1 MDTLANREGFIWMD
15 GQLIDWADAKVHVL
29 THTLHYGLGVF
40 EGVRAYSTP
49 EGTKI
54 FRLNDHTKRLFES
67 AKAVNMKIPFSEHEI
82 NEAQKEVF
90 RVNELD
96 EGYIRPMCFYG
107 SEGMGLRADN
117 LKVHCIVAA
126 WEWPSYMSPEAFEK
140 GINIKISSYRRE
152 TGNIVSRSKVN
163 GNYVTSIMALQE
175 AMKEGYDEALLLD
188 DEENISEGSG
198 ENFFIVK
205 NKILFTPDLDASLDG
220 ITRKSIISLAKELK
234 IKVEIKKI
242 KLQDVLEADELFFTG
257 TAAEVVPIRSVDKK
271 LISNGERGE
280 ITTILQKNYFD
291 QVRGKRNSFSEWL
304 YSID

>member
-54 FRLNDHTKRLFES
+54 FRLNDHTSRLFES
-67 AKAVNMKIPFSEHEI
+67 AKAVNMKIPFSQQEI

-140 GINIKISSYRRE
+140 GINIKISSYKRE

-188 DEENISEGSG
+188 DEDNISEGSG

-205 NKILFTPDLDASLDG
+205 NKTLYTPDLDASLDG
-220 ITRKSIISLAKELK
+220 ITRKSIISLAEELG
-234 IKVEIKKI
+234 IKVEVKKV
-242 KLQDVLEADELFFTG
+242 KLQDVLDADELFFTG

-271 LISNGERGE
+271 LISDGVRGE

-291 QVRGKRNSFSEWL
+291 QVRGKRDSFSEWL
-304 YSID
+304 SAID

>member
-15 GQLIDWADAKVHVL
+15 GKLIDWADAKVHVL

-54 FRLNDHTKRLFES
+54 FRLNDHTNRLFES
-67 AKAVNMKIPFSEHEI
+67 AKAVNMKIPFSQQEI

-90 RVNELD
+90 RVNDLD

-140 GINIKISSYRRE
+140 GINIKISSFKRE

-188 DEENISEGSG
+188 DEDNISEGSG

-205 NKILFTPDLDASLDG
+205 NKTLFTPDLDASLDG
-220 ITRKSIISLAKELK
+220 ITRKSIISLAEELS
-234 IKVEIKKI
+234 IKVEVKKV
-242 KLQDVLEADELFFTG
+242 KLQDVLNADELFFTG

-280 ITTILQKNYFD
+280 ITTILQQNYFD
-291 QVRGKRNSFSEWL
+291 QVRGKRDSFSEWL
-304 YSID
+304 SAID

>member
-49 EGTKI
+49 EGAKI
-54 FRLNDHTKRLFES
+54 FRLNDHTNRLFES
-67 AKAVNMKIPFSEHEI
+67 AKAVNMKIPFSQQEI

-140 GINIKISSYRRE
+140 GINIKISSYKRE

-188 DEENISEGSG
+188 DEDNISEGSG

-205 NKILFTPDLDASLDG
+205 NKTLYTPDLDASLDG
-220 ITRKSIISLAKELK
+220 ITRKSIISLAEELGINVEVK
-234 IKVEIKKI
+234 KV
-242 KLQDVLEADELFFTG
+242 KLQDVLDADELFFTG

-271 LISNGERGE
+271 LISEGERGE
-280 ITTILQKNYFD
+280 VTTILQKNYFD
-291 QVRGKRNSFSEWL
+291 QVRGKRDSFSEWL
-304 YSID
+304 SAID

>member
-15 GQLIDWADAKVHVL
+15 GKLIDWADAKVHVL

-54 FRLNDHTKRLFES
+54 FRLNDHTNRLFES
-67 AKAVNMKIPFSEHEI
+67 AKAVNMKIPFSEQEI

-90 RVNELD
+90 RVNKLD

-117 LKVHCIVAA
+117 LKVHCTVAA

-140 GINIKISSYRRE
+140 GINIKISSYKRE

-188 DEENISEGSG
+188 DEDNISEGSG

-205 NKILFTPDLDASLDG
+205 NKTLFTPDLDASLDG
-220 ITRKSIISLAKELK
+220 ITRKSIISLAEELG
-234 IKVEIKKI
+234 IKVEVKKV
-242 KLQDVLEADELFFTG
+242 KLQDVLDADELFFTG

-271 LISNGERGE
+271 LISDGERGE
-280 ITTILQKNYFD
+280 VTTILQKNYFD
-291 QVRGKRNSFSEWL
+291 QVRGKRDSFSEWL
-304 YSID
+304 SAID

>member
-54 FRLNDHTKRLFES
+54 FRLNDHTNRLFES
-67 AKAVNMKIPFSEHEI
+67 AKAVNMKIPFSQQEI

-140 GINIKISSYRRE
+140 GINIKISSYKRE

-188 DEENISEGSG
+188 DEDNISEGSG

-205 NKILFTPDLDASLDG
+205 NKTLYTPDLDASLDG
-220 ITRKSIISLAKELK
+220 ITRKSIISLAEELG
-234 IKVEIKKI
+234 IKVEVKKV
-242 KLQDVLEADELFFTG
+242 KLQDVLDADELFFTG

-271 LISNGERGE
+271 LISDGVRGE

-291 QVRGKRNSFSEWL
+291 QVRGKRDSFSEWL
-304 YSID
+304 SAID

>member
-54 FRLNDHTKRLFES
+54 FRLNDHTNRLFES
-67 AKAVNMKIPFSEHEI
+67 AKAVNMKIPFSQQEI

-140 GINIKISSYRRE
+140 GINIKISSYKRE

-188 DEENISEGSG
+188 DEDNISEGSG

-205 NKILFTPDLDASLDG
+205 NKTLYTPDLDASLDG
-220 ITRKSIISLAKELK
+220 ITRKSIISLAQELG
-234 IKVEIKKI
+234 IKVEVKKV
-242 KLQDVLEADELFFTG
+242 KLQDVLDADELFFTG

-271 LISNGERGE
+271 LISDGERGE
-280 ITTILQKNYFD
+280 VTTILQKNYFD
-291 QVRGKRNSFSEWL
+291 QVRGKRDSFSEWL
-304 YSID
+304 SAID

>member
-15 GQLIDWADAKVHVL
+15 GQLIDWADAKIHVL

-54 FRLNDHTKRLFES
+54 FRLNDHTNRLFES
-67 AKAVNMKIPFSEHEI
+67 AKAVNMKIPFSQQEI

-90 RVNELD
+90 RVNELE

-140 GINIKISSYRRE
+140 GINIKISSYKRE

-188 DEENISEGSG
+188 DEDNISEGAG

-205 NKILFTPDLDASLDG
+205 NKTLFTPDLDASLDG
-220 ITRKSIISLAKELK
+220 ITRKSIISLAEELG
-234 IKVEIKKI
+234 IKVEIKKV
-242 KLQDVLEADELFFTG
+242 KLQDVLDADELFFTG

-271 LISNGERGE
+271 LISDGVRGE

-291 QVRGKRNSFSEWL
+291 QVRGKRDSFSEWL
-304 YSID
+304 SAID

>member
-54 FRLNDHTKRLFES
+54 FRLNDHTNRLFES
-67 AKAVNMKIPFSEHEI
+67 AKAVNMKIPFSQQEI

-140 GINIKISSYRRE
+140 GINIKISSYKRE

-188 DEENISEGSG
+188 DEDNISEGSG

-205 NKILFTPDLDASLDG
+205 NKTLYTPVLDASLDG
-220 ITRKSIISLAKELK
+220 ITRKSIISLAEELA
-234 IKVEIKKI
+234 IKVEVKKV
-242 KLQDVLEADELFFTG
+242 KLQDVLDADELFFTG

-271 LISNGERGE
+271 LISDGVRGE

-291 QVRGKRNSFSEWL
+291 QVRGKRDSFSEWL
-304 YSID
+304 SAID

>member
-54 FRLNDHTKRLFES
+54 FRLNDHTNRLFES
-67 AKAVNMKIPFSEHEI
+67 AKAVNMKIPFSQQEI

-140 GINIKISSYRRE
+140 GINIKISSYKRE

-188 DEENISEGSG
+188 DEDNISEGSG

-205 NKILFTPDLDASLDG
+205 NKTLYTPDLDASLDG
-220 ITRKSIISLAKELK
+220 ITRKSIISLAEELE
-234 IKVEIKKI
+234 IKVKVKKV
-242 KLQDVLEADELFFTG
+242 KLQDVLDADELFFTG

-271 LISNGERGE
+271 LISDGERGE
-280 ITTILQKNYFD
+280 VTTILQKNYFD
-291 QVRGKRNSFSEWL
+291 QVRGKRDSFPEWL
-304 YSID
+304 SAID

>member
-54 FRLNDHTKRLFES
+54 FRLNDHTNRLFES
-67 AKAVNMKIPFSEHEI
+67 AKAVNMKIPFSQQEI

-140 GINIKISSYRRE
+140 GINIKISSYKRE

-188 DEENISEGSG
+188 DENNISEGSG

-205 NKILFTPDLDASLDG
+205 NKTLYTPDLDASLDG
-220 ITRKSIISLAKELK
+220 ITRKSIISLAEEMD
-234 IKVEIKKI
+234 IKVKVKKV
-242 KLQDVLEADELFFTG
+242 KLQDVLDADELFFTG

-271 LISNGERGE
+271 LISDGVRGE

-291 QVRGKRNSFSEWL
+291 QVRGKRDSFSEWL
-304 YSID
+304 SAID

>member
-54 FRLNDHTKRLFES
+54 FRLNDHTNRLFES
-67 AKAVNMKIPFSEHEI
+67 AKAVNMKIPFSQQEI

-140 GINIKISSYRRE
+140 GINIKVSSYKRE

-188 DEENISEGSG
+188 DEDNISEGSG

-205 NKILFTPDLDASLDG
+205 NKTLYTPDLEASLDG
-220 ITRKSIISLAKELK
+220 ITRKSIISLAEELG
-234 IKVEIKKI
+234 IKVEVKKV
-242 KLQDVLEADELFFTG
+242 KLQDVLDADELFFTG

-271 LISNGERGE
+271 LISDGERGE
-280 ITTILQKNYFD
+280 VTTILQKNYFD
-291 QVRGKRNSFSEWL
+291 QVRGKRDSFSEWL
-304 YSID
+304 SAID

>member
-54 FRLNDHTKRLFES
+54 FRLNDHTNRLFES
-67 AKAVNMKIPFSEHEI
+67 AKAVNMKIPFSQQEI

-140 GINIKISSYRRE
+140 GINIKISSYKRE

-175 AMKEGYDEALLLD
+175 AMKEGYDVALLLD
-188 DEENISEGSG
+188 DEDNISEGSG

-205 NKILFTPDLDASLDG
+205 NKTLYTPDLDASLDG
-220 ITRKSIISLAKELK
+220 ITRKSIISLAEELA
-234 IKVEIKKI
+234 IKVEVKKV
-242 KLQDVLEADELFFTG
+242 KLQDVLDADELFFTG

-271 LISNGERGE
+271 LISDGVRGE

-291 QVRGKRNSFSEWL
+291 QVRGKRDSFSEWL
-304 YSID
+304 SAID

>member
-140 GINIKISSYRRE
+140 GINIKISSYKRE

-175 AMKEGYDEALLLD
+175 AMNEGYDEALLLD

-220 ITRKSIISLAKELK
+220 ITRKSIISLAEELN

>member
-54 FRLNDHTKRLFES
+54 FRLNDHTSRLFES
-67 AKAVNMKIPFSEHEI
+67 AKAVNMKIPFSQQEI

-140 GINIKISSYRRE
+140 GINIKISSYKRE

-188 DEENISEGSG
+188 DEDNISEGSG

-205 NKILFTPDLDASLDG
+205 NKTLYTPDLDASLDG
-220 ITRKSIISLAKELK
+220 ITRKSIISLAEELG
-234 IKVEIKKI
+234 IKVEVKKI
-242 KLQDVLEADELFFTG
+242 KLQDVLDADELFFTG

-271 LISNGERGE
+271 LISDGVRGE

-291 QVRGKRNSFSEWL
+291 QVRGKRDSFSEWL
-304 YSID
+304 SAID

>member
-15 GQLIDWADAKVHVL
+15 GQLINWADAKVHVL

-54 FRLNDHTKRLFES
+54 FRLNDHTNRLFES
-67 AKAVNMKIPFSEHEI
+67 AKAVNMKIPFSQQEI

-140 GINIKISSYRRE
+140 GINIKISSYKRE

-188 DEENISEGSG
+188 DEDNISEGSG

-205 NKILFTPDLDASLDG
+205 NKTLYTPDLDASLDG
-220 ITRKSIISLAKELK
+220 ITRKSIISLAEELG
-234 IKVEIKKI
+234 IKVEVKKV
-242 KLQDVLEADELFFTG
+242 KLQDVLDADELFFTG

-271 LISNGERGE
+271 LISDGERGE
-280 ITTILQKNYFD
+280 VTTILQKNYFD
-291 QVRGKRNSFSEWL
+291 QVRGKRDSFSEWL
-304 YSID
+304 SAID

>member
-54 FRLNDHTKRLFES
+54 FRLNDHTNRLFES
-67 AKAVNMKIPFSEHEI
+67 AKAVNMKIPFSEQEI

-90 RVNELD
+90 RVNKLD

-140 GINIKISSYRRE
+140 GINIKISSYKRE

-188 DEENISEGSG
+188 DEDNISEGSG

-205 NKILFTPDLDASLDG
+205 NKTLFTPDLDASLDG
-220 ITRKSIISLAKELK
+220 ITRKSIISLAEELG
-234 IKVEIKKI
+234 IKVEVKKV
-242 KLQDVLEADELFFTG
+242 KLQDVLDADELFFTG

-271 LISNGERGE
+271 LISDGERGE
-280 ITTILQKNYFD
+280 VTTILQKNYFD
-291 QVRGKRNSFSEWL
+291 QVRGKRDSFSEWL
-304 YSID
+304 FAIY

>member
-54 FRLNDHTKRLFES
+54 FRLNDHTNRLFES
-67 AKAVNMKIPFSEHEI
+67 AKAVNMKIPFSQQEI

-140 GINIKISSYRRE
+140 GINIKISSYKRE

-188 DEENISEGSG
+188 DEDNISEGSG

-205 NKILFTPDLDASLDG
+205 NKTLFTPDLDASLDG
-220 ITRKSIISLAKELK
+220 ITRKSIISLAEELG
-234 IKVEIKKI
+234 IKVEVKKV
-242 KLQDVLEADELFFTG
+242 KLQDVLDADELFFTG

-271 LISNGERGE
+271 LISDGERGE
-280 ITTILQKNYFD
+280 VTTILQKNYFD
-291 QVRGKRNSFSEWL
+291 QVRGKRDSFSEWL
-304 YSID
+304 SAID

>member
-1 MDTLANREGFIWMD
+1 MD

-54 FRLNDHTKRLFES
+54 FRLNDHTNRLFES
-67 AKAVNMKIPFSEHEI
+67 AKAVNMKIPFSQQEI

-140 GINIKISSYRRE
+140 GINIKISSYKRE

-188 DEENISEGSG
+188 DEDNISEGSG

-205 NKILFTPDLDASLDG
+205 NKTLFTPDLDASLDG
-220 ITRKSIISLAKELK
+220 ITRKSIISLAEELG
-234 IKVEIKKI
+234 IKVEVKKV
-242 KLQDVLEADELFFTG
+242 KLQDVLDADELFFTG

-271 LISNGERGE
+271 LISDGERGE
-280 ITTILQKNYFD
+280 VTTILQKNYFD
-291 QVRGKRNSFSEWL
+291 QVRGKRDSFPEWL
-304 YSID
+304 SAID

>member
-15 GQLIDWADAKVHVL
+15 GQLINWADAKVHVL

-54 FRLNDHTKRLFES
+54 FRLNDHTNRLFES
-67 AKAVNMKIPFSEHEI
+67 AKAVNMKIPFSEQEL
-82 NEAQKEVF
+82 NEAQKKVF
-90 RVNELD
+90 RVNELE

-140 GINIKISSYRRE
+140 GINIKISSYKRE

-198 ENFFIVK
+198 ENFFVVK

-291 QVRGKRNSFSEWL
+291 QVRGKRKSFSEWL

>member
-198 ENFFIVK
+198 ENFFVVK

-271 LISNGERGE
+271 IFSDGERGE

-291 QVRGKRNSFSEWL
+291 QVRGKRKSFSEWL

>member
-117 LKVHCIVAA
+117 LKVHCMVAA

-140 GINIKISSYRRE
+140 GINIKISSYKRE

-175 AMKEGYDEALLLD
+175 AMNEGYDEALLLD

-220 ITRKSIISLAKELK
+220 ITRKSIISLAEELN

-242 KLQDVLEADELFFTG
+242 KLQDVLVADELFFTG

>member
-54 FRLNDHTKRLFES
+54 FRLNDHTSRLFES
-67 AKAVNMKIPFSEHEI
+67 AKAVNMKIPFSQQEI

-90 RVNELD
+90 RVNELE

-140 GINIKISSYRRE
+140 GINIKISSYKRE

-188 DEENISEGSG
+188 DENNISEGSG

-205 NKILFTPDLDASLDG
+205 NKTLYTPDLDASLDG
-220 ITRKSIISLAKELK
+220 ITRKSIISLAEEMD
-234 IKVEIKKI
+234 IKVKVKKV
-242 KLQDVLEADELFFTG
+242 KLQDVLDADELFFTG

-271 LISNGERGE
+271 LISDGVRGE

-291 QVRGKRNSFSEWL
+291 QVRGKRDSFSEWL
-304 YSID
+304 SSID